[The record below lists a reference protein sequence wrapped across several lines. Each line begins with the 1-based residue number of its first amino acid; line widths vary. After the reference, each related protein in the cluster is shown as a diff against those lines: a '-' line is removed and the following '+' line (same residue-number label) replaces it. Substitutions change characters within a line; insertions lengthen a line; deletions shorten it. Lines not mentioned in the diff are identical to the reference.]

1 MKRFNSTIEHLRGIP
16 LFAGCSRNELALIAS
31 NVNEHH
37 AAAGDVLIR
46 EGASG
51 REFIV
56 IVEGTASVHVGGTS
70 VATLGPGDFAGEIA
84 LLDHGLRTASVVALT
99 DLVAEVST
107 QREFDALLVGVPAL
121 AQKLL
126 VGLAQ
131 RVRKADLRVAS

>member
-1 MKRFNSTIEHLRGIP
+1 MKRDTSRIEQLRGIP
-16 LFAGCSRNELALIAS
+16 LFAGCSRNELELVSS

-46 EGASG
+46 EGATG

-56 IVEGTASVHVGGTS
+56 IVAGTANVTVGGRT
-70 VATLGPGDFAGEIA
+70 VATLGPGDFAGEVA
-84 LLDHGLRTASVVALT
+84 LLDHGPRTASVVAAT

-107 QREFDALLVGVPAL
+107 THEFATLVAGVPDL
-121 AQKLL
+121 ARKLL

-131 RVRKADLRVAS
+131 RVRTADVQLAS

>member
-1 MKRFNSTIEHLRGIP
+1 MKRHNSTIEHLRSIS
-16 LFAGCSRNELALIAS
+16 LFAGCSRSELALIAS

-46 EGASG
+46 EGGSG
-51 REFIV
+51 REFFV
-56 IVEGTASVHVGGTS
+56 IVEGTASVLVGGTA
-70 VATLGPGDFAGEIA
+70 VATLGPGDFAGEVA
-84 LLDHGLRTASVVALT
+84 LLDHGLRTASVVAVT

-107 QREFDALLVGVPAL
+107 PREFAALLAGVAGL

-131 RVRKADLRVAS
+131 RVRTADIRLAS

>member
-1 MKRFNSTIEHLRGIP
+1 MKRHNTRIDELRRIS
-16 LFAGCSRNELALIAS
+16 LFAGCSREELALVAN

-46 EGASG
+46 EGATG

-56 IVEGTASVHVGGTS
+56 IVEGTARVLVGGTT
-70 VATLGPGDFAGEIA
+70 VATLGPGDFAGEVA
-84 LLDHGLRTASVVALT
+84 LLDHGPRTASVVAVT

-107 QREFDALLVGVPAL
+107 QREFAALVAGVPGL

-131 RVRKADLRVAS
+131 RVRTADVRLAS